1 MSRRRIIVWRH
12 GQTDWNVAG
21 RLQGQTDTVLNATGR
36 AQAAEMA
43 SRLAV
48 LSPVRIVSSDLRRA
62 ADTAAALSRI
72 VDLPVETDVRLREVA
87 FGEREGLTREEIR
100 ARYPELEERFRRGEE
115 IVSPGGESHASAAA
129 RFSGALRE
137 VVAAMADDE
146 TVVLVAHGAVIRVGV
161 CDFIGLPQEHWRSF
175 GGFSNG
181 CWAVLQEG
189 FARWQVT
196 EWNAGN
202 LPVPEMSDDA
212 AESEA
217 EGRPGQRDPDFGSAG
232 ATR

>member
-1 MSRRRIIVWRH
+1 MSRRIIVWRH

-21 RLQGQTDTVLNATGR
+21 RLQGQTDTPLNAAGR

-43 SRLAV
+43 ARLAV
-48 LSPVRIVSSDLRRA
+48 LGPVRIVSSDLQRA
-62 ADTAAALSRI
+62 SATAAALGRI
-72 VDLPVETDVRLREVA
+72 VDLPVETDERLREVA
-87 FGEREGLTREEIR
+87 FGEREGMTRHEIAR
-100 ARYPELEERFRRGEE
+100 RYPEAEGRFRRGEE
-115 IVSPGGESHASAAA
+115 IVSPGGETHAEAAV
-129 RFSGALRE
+129 RFSRALE
-137 VVAAMADDE
+137 EIVQAMGEDE
-146 TVVLVAHGAVIRVGV
+146 TVVVVAHGAVIRVGI
-161 CDFIGLPQEHWRSF
+161 CAFIGLPEEYWRSF

-212 AESEA
+212 AHTEDR
-217 EGRPGQRDPDFGSAG
+217 GPLRQGDPDFGPTG

>member
-1 MSRRRIIVWRH
+1 MSRRVIVWRH

-21 RLQGQTDTVLNATGR
+21 RLQGQTDTMLNATGR

-48 LSPVRIVSSDLRRA
+48 LNPTRIVSSDLQRA
-62 ADTAAALSRI
+62 SATAAALSRI
-72 VDLPVETDVRLREVA
+72 VDVPVETDVRLREVA
-87 FGEREGLTREEIR
+87 FGEREGLTRHEIR
-100 ARYPELEERFRRGEE
+100 ERYPDLEARFRRGEE
-115 IVSPGGESHASAAA
+115 VVSPGGETHVDAAE
-129 RFSGALRE
+129 RFCAVLRE
-137 VVAAMADDE
+137 VVAVMDKDE
-146 TVVLVAHGAVIRVGV
+146 TAVLVAHGAVIRVGI
-161 CDFIGLPQEHWRSF
+161 CAFIGLPPEHWRSF

-189 FARWQVT
+189 FGRWQVT

-212 AESEA
+212 DASDDGA
-217 EGRPGQRDPDFGSAG
+217 RPREGDPDFGSRG

>member
-1 MSRRRIIVWRH
+1 MSRRIIVWRH

-21 RLQGQTDTVLNATGR
+21 RLQGQTDTLLNATGR

-48 LSPVRIVSSDLRRA
+48 LNPTRIVSSDLRRA
-62 ADTAAALSRI
+62 SATAAELARI
-72 VDLPVETDVRLREVA
+72 VDLAVETDARLREVA
-87 FGEREGLTREEIR
+87 FGEREGLTRHEIR
-100 ARYPELEERFRRGEE
+100 DRYPELEARFRRGEE
-115 IVSPGGESHASAAA
+115 VVSPGGESHADAAE

-137 VVAAMADDE
+137 VADAMAKDE
-146 TVVLVAHGAVIRVGV
+146 TVVVVAHGAVIRVGV
-161 CDFIGLPQEHWRSF
+161 CAFIGLPQEHWRSF

-212 AESEA
+212 AAHGDSA
-217 EGRPGQRDPDFGSAG
+217 PAREGDPDFGSAG

>member
-1 MSRRRIIVWRH
+1 MSRRIIVWRH

-21 RLQGQTDTVLNATGR
+21 RLQGQTDTPLNAAGR

-43 SRLAV
+43 ARLAV
-48 LSPVRIVSSDLRRA
+48 LGPVRIVSSDLQRA
-62 ADTAAALSRI
+62 SVTAAALGRI
-72 VDLPVETDVRLREVA
+72 VDLPVETDERLREVA
-87 FGEREGLTREEIR
+87 FGEREGMTRYEI
-100 ARYPELEERFRRGEE
+100 ARSYPEAEGRFRRGEE
-115 IVSPGGESHASAAA
+115 IVSPGGESHAEAAV
-129 RFSGALRE
+129 RFSRALE
-137 VVAAMADDE
+137 EIAEGMGEDE
-146 TVVLVAHGAVIRVGV
+146 TVVVVAHGAVIRVGI
-161 CDFIGLPQEHWRSF
+161 CAFIGLPEEHWRSF

-212 AESEA
+212 AHTDDRGPSRQ
-217 EGRPGQRDPDFGSAG
+217 GDPDFGPTG